1 MLVEAGMSALLQD
14 IRYAF
19 RILWKSPS
27 FTLMAVVTLALGIG
41 ANTAM
46 FSVINAVL
54 LRPFPYKDIDRLMLV
69 SEKTA
74 AFDQQS
80 VSYMDYQDWLPQ
92 QKSFTALAAFKSGYS
107 VNLMDASGPSRL
119 SARLVS
125 SSFFSVLGVQPA
137 LGRDFQPEDDRRGA
151 APVAIISNRFWKE
164 RFGGD
169 PSVVGRNVALNGDS
183 CTIIGVLPA
192 NFAFHDPRD
201 VFLPLGTATQEW
213 ITHRESRA
221 GIYVIGR
228 LKNDVSIIQAQSD
241 MDAVAAGLQ
250 SAYPQTNKNVGI
262 AVNSFAEDT
271 IGGDTR
277 TTLYLL
283 FGAVG
288 FVLMIACANVANLLL
303 ARGSA
308 RIREIAVRTALG
320 AGRWRVARQLLTE
333 SVLLSIFGGI
343 GGALIAVWGTGAL
356 VAAVPGSLPRA
367 DEFSVDWRLLAYA
380 LASSLVIGI
389 IFGLA
394 PAFQALRTDVQDA
407 LKEGGRGTTGSR
419 HKVQDALVVVEVALA
434 LILLIGSGLTLRSLI
449 GLSNVYPG
457 FDARGVM
464 IFNVSLAPND
474 FPKGT
479 QIHQFFDR
487 VVERIKAQPGV
498 QAAALTDDVP
508 IESDSEDQFWVTERP
523 RPAAP
528 DMLWTMDYLTG
539 PDYFQA
545 MKLHLLRGRFFNDQ
559 DRLNTRP
566 VAVIDEVLAKS
577 VFPNEDP
584 IGKHVAFPYPGIDQN
599 REIIGVVG
607 HVKQWGLDDDDHAR
621 IRNQLYSPIAQIP
634 DALFTEARGGISF
647 VMRSSLSSAAATQ
660 AIRTAVRE
668 ADPHVPVF
676 QIHSME
682 STISGSLATQRF
694 ASLLLGIFAGV
705 AFLLAGVGIYGV
717 MAYAVTQRTH
727 EIGIRMA
734 IGARPANIL
743 QLVVGRGMI
752 LAAIGLAAG
761 LAGAWWMTHLL
772 ASFLYGISPRDPI
785 TFAAVAASLAS
796 VAFLACYIPARR
808 AMKVDPMIAL
818 RYE

>member
-1 MLVEAGMSALLQD
+1 MSALLQD
-14 IRYAF
+14 IRYAI
-19 RILWKSPS
+19 RILWKSPN

-54 LRPFPYKDIDRLMLV
+54 LRPFPYKDIGRLMLV
-69 SEKTA
+69 SEKTS

-92 QKSFTALAAFKSGYS
+92 QKSFTALAAFKSSYS

-137 LGRDFQPEDDRRGA
+137 LGRDFQKEDDRRGA
-151 APVAIISNRFWKE
+151 ASVAIISNRFWKE

-201 VFLPLGTATQEW
+201 VFLPLGTATQQW
-213 ITHRESRA
+213 ITQRESRA

-228 LKNDVSIIQAQSD
+228 LKTDVSIKQAQSD

-288 FVLMIACANVANLLL
+288 FVLLIACANVANLLL

-308 RIREIAVRTALG
+308 RFREIAVRTALG

-333 SVLLSIFGGI
+333 SVLLSILGGI

-367 DEFSVDWRLLAYA
+367 DEFSVDWHLLAYA
-380 LASSLVIGI
+380 LAASLVTGI

-394 PAFQALRTDVQDA
+394 PAFQALRTD
-407 LKEGGRGTTGSR
+407 
-419 HKVQDALVVVEVALA
+419 VQDALVVVEVALA

-457 FDARGVM
+457 FDAHGVM
-464 IFNVSLAPND
+464 IFNVSFAPND
-474 FPKGT
+474 FPEGT

-487 VVERIKAQPGV
+487 VVDRLKAQPGV
-498 QAAALTDDVP
+498 EAAALTDDVP
-508 IESDSEDQFWVTERP
+508 IESDSEDQFWVTERA

-539 PDYFQA
+539 PDYFQV

-559 DRLNTRP
+559 DRLSTQP

-584 IGKHVAFPYPGIDQN
+584 VGKHLAFPYPGIDQN

-607 HVKQWGLDDDDHAR
+607 HVKHWGLGDDDHAR
-621 IRNQLYSPIAQIP
+621 VRNQIYAPIAQIP

-647 VMRSSLSSAAATQ
+647 VMRSSLSSGAATQ

-668 ADPHVPVF
+668 ADPHVPVW

-682 STISGSLATQRF
+682 SAITGSLATQQF

-734 IGARPANIL
+734 IGARPVNIL
-743 QLVVGRGMI
+743 RLVVGRGMI

-761 LAGAWWMTHLL
+761 LAGAWWMTRLL
-772 ASFLYGISPRDPI
+772 SGFLYGIGARDPI
-785 TFAAVAASLAS
+785 TFGAVAASLAI
-796 VAFLACYIPARR
+796 VALLACYIPARR

>member
-1 MLVEAGMSALLQD
+1 MSALLQD
-14 IRYAF
+14 IRYAI

-27 FTLMAVVTLALGIG
+27 FALMAVLTLALGIG

-54 LRPFPYKDIDRLMLV
+54 LRPFPYKDINRLILV
-69 SEKTA
+69 AESTA
-74 AFDQQS
+74 AFEQQS
-80 VSYMDYQDWLPQ
+80 VSYMDYQDWVPQ
-92 QKSFTALAAFKSGYS
+92 QKSFTALAAFKSSYS
-107 VNLMDASGPSRL
+107 VNLADASGPTRL

-125 SSFFSVLGVQPA
+125 SSFFSILGVQPA

-169 PSVVGRNVALNGDS
+169 ASVVGRNVALNGDS
-183 CTIIGVLPA
+183 CTIIGILPA
-192 NFAFHDPRD
+192 NFSFHDPRD
-201 VFLPLGTATQEW
+201 VFLPLGTATQQW

-221 GIYVIGR
+221 GLYVIGR
-228 LKNDVSIIQAQSD
+228 LKNDVSIKQAQGD
-241 MDAVAAGLQ
+241 MDAIASGLQ
-250 SAYPQTNKNVGI
+250 SAYPLSNKNVGI
-262 AVNSFAEDT
+262 AVTSFAEDT

-288 FVLMIACANVANLLL
+288 FVLLIACANVANLLL

-308 RIREIAVRTALG
+308 RYREIAVRTALG

-333 SVLLSIFGGI
+333 SVLLSILGGI

-356 VAAVPGSLPRA
+356 VAAVPGSLPRT
-367 DEFSVDWRLLAYA
+367 DEFSIDWHVLAYA
-380 LASSLVIGI
+380 LAASLLTGI

-394 PAFQALRTDVQDA
+394 PAAQALRTDVQDA
-407 LKEGGRGTTGSR
+407 LKDGGRGTTGSR

-474 FPKGT
+474 FPEGT

-487 VVERIKAQPGV
+487 VVERIKTQPGV
-498 QAAALTDDVP
+498 EAAALTDDVP
-508 IESDSEDQFWVTERP
+508 IENDSEEQFWVTERP

-539 PDYFQA
+539 PDYFQV
-545 MKLHLLRGRFFNDQ
+545 MKLHLLRGRFYNDQ
-559 DRLNTRP
+559 DRLNSQP

-577 VFPNEDP
+577 IFPNEDP
-584 IGKHVAFPYPGIDQN
+584 IGKHVAYPYPGIDQN
-599 REIIGVVG
+599 REIIGIVG
-607 HVKQWGLDDDDHAR
+607 HVKHWGLGDDDHAR
-621 IRNQLYSPIAQIP
+621 VRNQMYAPIAQIP

-647 VMRSSLSSAAATQ
+647 VMRSSLSSGAATQ
-660 AIRTAVRE
+660 AIRTAIRE

-682 STISGSLATQRF
+682 SAISDSLATQRF
-694 ASLLLGIFAGV
+694 ASLLLGIFAAV
-705 AFLLAGVGIYGV
+705 AFLLSGIGIYGV

-734 IGARPANIL
+734 IGARPVNIL
-743 QLVVGRGMI
+743 QLVVGRGMV
-752 LAAIGLAAG
+752 LAGIGLAAG
-761 LAGAWWMTHLL
+761 LLGAWWMTHLL
-772 ASFLYGISPRDPI
+772 AGFLYGIGARDPI
-785 TFAAVAASLAS
+785 TFAAVALALAM

-808 AMKVDPMIAL
+808 AMKVDPMVAL

>member
-1 MLVEAGMSALLQD
+1 MNAMLQD
-14 IRYAF
+14 IRYAL

-27 FTLMAVVTLALGIG
+27 FTLTAVLTLALGIG

-46 FSVINAVL
+46 FSVVNAVL
-54 LRPFPYKDIDRLMLV
+54 LRPFPYKDIDRLMIV

-80 VSYMDYQDWLPQ
+80 VSYMDYEDWMQQ
-92 QKSFTALAAFKSGYS
+92 QKSFTGLAAFKSSYS
-107 VNLMDASGPSRL
+107 VNLVDASGPSRL

-137 LGRDFQPEDDRRGA
+137 LGRDFQPDDDRRGA

-183 CTIIGVLPA
+183 CTIIGILPA
-192 NFAFHDPRD
+192 NFSFHDPRD

-213 ITHRESRA
+213 LTHRESRA

-228 LKNDVSIIQAQSD
+228 LKNDVSIKQAQGD
-241 MDAVAAGLQ
+241 MDAIATGLQ
-250 SAYPQTNKNVGI
+250 SAYPKTNTNVGI

-288 FVLMIACANVANLLL
+288 FVLLIACANVANLLL

-308 RIREIAVRTALG
+308 RYREIAVRTALG

-333 SVLLSIFGGI
+333 SVLLSILGGL
-343 GGALIAVWGTGAL
+343 GGALIAMWGTGAL
-356 VAAVPGSLPRA
+356 IAAVPGSLPRT
-367 DEFSVDWRLLAYA
+367 DEFSIDWHVLAYA
-380 LASSLVIGI
+380 LAAALITGI
-389 IFGLA
+389 LFGLA
-394 PAFQALRTDVQDA
+394 PAFQALRTDVQHA
-407 LKEGGRGTTGSR
+407 LKEGGRGASGSR
-419 HKVQDALVVVEVALA
+419 HRVQDALVVVEVALA
-434 LILLIGSGLTLRSLI
+434 LILLIGSGLTLRSLV

-457 FDARGVM
+457 FDARGVTV
-464 IFNVSLAPND
+464 FNVSLAPSD
-474 FPKGT
+474 FPEGK

-487 VVERIKAQPGV
+487 VVDKIKAQPGV
-498 QAAALTDDVP
+498 EAAALTDDVP
-508 IESDSEDQFWVTERP
+508 IESDSEEQFWITERP
-523 RPAAP
+523 RPAES

-539 PDYFQA
+539 PDYFQV
-545 MKLHLLRGRFFNDQ
+545 MKLRLLRGRFFNEQ
-559 DRLNTRP
+559 DRLNTQP
-566 VAVIDEVLAKS
+566 VVVIDEVLAKS
-577 VFPNEDP
+577 VFANEDP
-584 IGKHVAFPYPGIDQN
+584 IGKHLAIPYPGIDQN

-607 HVKQWGLDDDDHAR
+607 HVKHWGLGDDDHAR
-621 IRNQLYSPIAQIP
+621 VRNQMYAPIAQIP

-647 VMRSSLSSAAATQ
+647 VMRSSLSSGASTQ

-668 ADPHVPVF
+668 ADPHVPVW
-676 QIHSME
+676 QIHTME
-682 STISGSLATQRF
+682 SAIIDSLATQRF

-705 AFLLAGVGIYGV
+705 AFLLSSVGIYGV

-734 IGARPANIL
+734 IGARPENIL
-743 QLVVGRGMI
+743 QLVVGRGMV
-752 LAAIGLAAG
+752 LAGIGLIAG
-761 LAGAWWMTHLL
+761 LGGAWWMTRLL
-772 ASFLYGISPRDPI
+772 GGFLYGIGARDPI
-785 TFAAVAASLAS
+785 TFAGVAAALAI
-796 VAFLACYIPARR
+796 VALLACYIPARR
-808 AMKVDPMIAL
+808 AMNVDPMIAL